1 MARERTITAHFSDSR
16 RYFENSLGREYD
28 YTAATGPYEYLL
40 GALAGCFYN
49 TFRSI
54 KPDWVSL
61 SEMIIDVEGEKR
73 TDIPTTLERTKV
85 KVTVKGASDEKEIR
99 KLIDQA
105 AKTSSIWHTIS
116 KVSEIEL
123 EMEFL

>member
-1 MARERTITAHFSDSR
+1 MSR
-16 RYFENSLGREYD
+16 AIKATFNEEERYFENRCGEKSAFTES
-28 YTAATGPYEYLL
+28 TGPYEYLL
-40 GALAGCFYN
+40 GTLAGCFYN